1 MISRRPQC
9 AVLQNWG
16 ARGTKATWIKVQA
29 LVTQPD
35 WDAKRW
41 NSWESK
47 ENKEEDVT
55 LAPCHRI
62 SNTKENKSTAT
73 STPVSGVASNS
84 GNVHDER
91 IYSC

>member
-16 ARGTKATWIKVQA
+16 VRGTKAAWIKVQA

-47 ENKEEDVT
+47 ENKEKM
-55 LAPCHRI
+55 LPWPCAIGFLIQRK
-62 SNTKENKSTAT
+62 TKAQQHPPQSA
-73 STPVSGVASNS
+73 G
-84 GNVHDER
+84 
-91 IYSC
+91 

>member
-1 MISRRPQC
+1 MINWRPQC
-9 AVLQNWG
+9 AILQNWG
-16 ARGTKATWIKVQA
+16 ARGMKAAWIQVQA

-41 NSWESK
+41 NSWENK

-62 SNTKENKSTAT
+62 SNRRENKSTAT
-73 STPVSGVASNS
+73 TTPVSGVASNS

>member
-1 MISRRPQC
+1 M
-9 AVLQNWG
+9 
-16 ARGTKATWIKVQA
+16 KAAWIQVQA

-41 NSWESK
+41 NSWENK

-62 SNTKENKSTAT
+62 SNRKENKSTAT
-73 STPVSGVASNS
+73 TTPVSGVASDS